1 MIEPVFEELARE
13 KKGHGNATGSV
24 AFAKVDLSVGLG
36 SMVAREYNVT
46 ATPTFVF
53 FWDGKKVCAVSSW
66 SEIYLFFFYPFHTLL
81 STLAEKCHDSHRPM
95 NSKASMRRSSV
106 HR

>member
-13 KKGHGNATGSV
+13 KGHGNATDQV

-36 SMVAREYNVT
+36 SMVAREYSVT

-53 FWDGKKVCAVSSW
+53 FLDGKKVCAGSSW

-81 STLAEKCHDSHRPM
+81 STLVLRNAMTPADP
-95 NSKASMRRSSV
+95 
-106 HR
+106 